1 MALILRRPDLPVH
14 PVFQLP
20 LQGWTEAVKGIRG
33 RLEWQV
39 YVTAL
44 GASACHVH
52 ARTELAVFV
61 RLLASGVRPPCA
73 FSLKFREIHGQ

>member
-1 MALILRRPDLPVH
+1 M
-14 PVFQLP
+14 
-20 LQGWTEAVKGIRG
+20 KGIRG

-39 YVTAL
+39 YATAL

-61 RLLASGVRPPCA
+61 RLLASGVRRPA
-73 FSLKFREIHGQ
+73 TLLEIA